1 MSSAAV
7 KLNLKDDAELEI
19 LLGADG
25 ASAPTPLA
33 GTLASCGYRVETVA
47 VGESMDARAAAH
59 AFDVII
65 LDLSSAF
72 ADGPALCR
80 QLSRVAPAADVVLL
94 SARASIEEAVEATKA
109 KASYLS
115 KPCSTE
121 EVLRTIASLA
131 ERRRGQGRRAREFG
145 PAAPGQ
151 PILVG
156 QSSAM
161 VRLKQHLEVIARSE
175 GTVLICGESGTGK
188 ELVAQAIHHASPRRG
203 KPLVTVNCAA
213 FPESLLEAEL
223 YGHERGA
230 FTGANTRR
238 EGRFEAAAGGTL
250 FLDEIGEMPLLAQAK
265 LLRVL
270 EDGSFQRLGSNT
282 TLRPDVRVVAATNK
296 DLDQLVA
303 QGRFREDLLYRLK
316 LFRLSMPPLRERAGD
331 LPLLVEHFC
340 RKHGP
345 ADRAPQGLSPAAWAM
360 LTRHHFPGNL
370 RELEHAIR
378 HAIAFSG
385 GEEIQVEHLPAELTR
400 VAPIAARGTPHAPVA
415 TAGAPDTL
423 PGAAEAVGPLDAAL
437 VEFERD
443 YVLRA
448 LAQNGGNRSLTASR
462 LGISRKAL
470 WAKLKR
476 YPAPRPTLSMVR
488 P

>member
-7 KLNLKDDAELEI
+7 KWNLKDDAELEI
-19 LLGADG
+19 LLADDDATAHAALFELLSSTG
-25 ASAPTPLA
+25 H
-33 GTLASCGYRVETVA
+33 RVETVA
-47 VGESMDARAAAH
+47 IGEPMHARVRAH
-59 AFDVII
+59 AFDII
-65 LDLSSAF
+65 VLDLSHAF
-72 ADGPALCR
+72 ADGLALAR
-80 QLSRVAPAADVVLL
+80 QLHEAAPSADVVLL
-94 SARASIEEAVEATKA
+94 SAHATIGEAVEATRA
-109 KASYLS
+109 RVAYHG
-115 KPCSTE
+115 KPCPADD
-121 EVLRTIASLA
+121 LRRTIASIA
-131 ERRRGQGRRAREFG
+131 ERRRAATRGPREAETVPLVG
-145 PAAPGQ
+145 PT
-151 PILVG
+151 LVG
-156 QSSAM
+156 QSAA
-161 VRLKQHLEVIARSE
+161 VRRLKHQIEVIARSE

-188 ELVAQAIHHASPRRG
+188 ELVARAIHHASPRAG

-213 FPESLLEAEL
+213 FPDALLEAEL

-230 FTGANTRR
+230 FTGATTRR

-270 EDGSFQRLGSNT
+270 EDGSFQRLGSNV

-303 QGRFREDLLYRLK
+303 RGLFREDLYYRLK
-316 LFRLSMPPLRERAGD
+316 LFRLVMPPLREREGD
-331 LPLLVEHFC
+331 VPLLVEHFC
-340 RKHGP
+340 QKHGATRTP
-345 ADRAPQGLSPAAWAM
+345 PELTPAAWAV

-378 HAIAFSG
+378 HAIAFADSG
-385 GEEIQVEHLPAELTR
+385 AIDVEHLPAELSAAAH
-400 VAPIAARGTPHAPVA
+400 VAARGTPSQPVA
-415 TAGAPDTL
+415 TAASNAVTDEAAP
-423 PGAAEAVGPLDAAL
+423 PVGPLETAL

-448 LAQNGGNRSLTASR
+448 LAQNGGNRSLTASL

-476 YPAPRPTLSMVR
+476 YPAPRPALAMVR
-488 P
+488 S

>member
-7 KLNLKDDAELEI
+7 KWNLKDDADLEI
-19 LLGADG
+19 LLADDG
-25 ASAPTPLA
+25 ATAHASLA
-33 GTLASCGYRVETVA
+33 EKLSSSGYRVETVA
-47 VGESMDARAAAH
+47 VGEPMDVRAGAH
-59 AFDVII
+59 PFDVII

-80 QLSRVAPAADVVLL
+80 QLHRIAPGADVVLM

-109 KASYLS
+109 KASYLG

-121 EVLRTIASLA
+121 EVLRTIATIA
-131 ERRRGQGRRAREFG
+131 ERRRQHVRLD
-145 PAAPGQ
+145 PALPGQ

-156 QSSAM
+156 QSPAL
-161 VRLKQHLEVIARSE
+161 RQLKHQVEVIARSE

-188 ELVAQAIHHASPRRG
+188 ELVAQAIHHASARRG

-213 FPESLLEAEL
+213 FPDTLLEAEL

-296 DLDQLVA
+296 DLEQLVA

-316 LFRLSMPPLRERAGD
+316 LFRLAMPPLRERPGD

-340 RKHGP
+340 RKHAP
-345 ADRAPQGLSPAAWAM
+345 AGATPQGLSPAAWAV
-360 LTRHHFPGNL
+360 LVRHHFPGNL

-378 HAIAFSG
+378 HAIAFAG

-400 VAPIAARGTPHAPVA
+400 APQLAARGTPNAPVA
-415 TAGAPDTL
+415 TASVTDETA
-423 PGAAEAVGPLDAAL
+423 GAAGEAVGPLDAAL

>member
-1 MSSAAV
+1 MSSVAV
-7 KLNLKDDAELEI
+7 KWNLKDDADLEI
-19 LLGADG
+19 LLADDG
-25 ASAPTPLA
+25 ATAQVSLVERLA
-33 GTLASCGYRVETVA
+33 GSGYRVETA
-47 VGESMDARAAAH
+47 AIGEPTDARASAYP
-59 AFDVII
+59 FDVII
-65 LDLSSAF
+65 LDLSNAF

-80 QLSRVAPAADVVLL
+80 QLRRIAPSADVVLL

-115 KPCSTE
+115 KPCSEE
-121 EVLRTIASLA
+121 EVLRTIATIA
-131 ERRRGQGRRAREFG
+131 ERRRGQARLAREPG
-145 PAAPGQ
+145 APGQ

-156 QSSAM
+156 QSA
-161 VRLKQHLEVIARSE
+161 VLRQLKHHLEVIARSE

-213 FPESLLEAEL
+213 FPDSLLEAEL

-230 FTGANTRR
+230 FTGASARR
-238 EGRFEAAAGGTL
+238 EGRFEAAAGGTI

-303 QGRFREDLLYRLK
+303 QGRFREDLFYRLK

-340 RKHGP
+340 RKHAP
-345 ADRAPQGLSPAAWAM
+345 AGTTPQGLSPAAWAV

-385 GEEIQVEHLPAELTR
+385 GEEIQVEHLPAELTQVAQGAR
-400 VAPIAARGTPHAPVA
+400 VTARGTPNAPVA
-415 TAGAPDTL
+415 AAAD
-423 PGAAEAVGPLDAAL
+423 PGAATAEAVGPLDAAL